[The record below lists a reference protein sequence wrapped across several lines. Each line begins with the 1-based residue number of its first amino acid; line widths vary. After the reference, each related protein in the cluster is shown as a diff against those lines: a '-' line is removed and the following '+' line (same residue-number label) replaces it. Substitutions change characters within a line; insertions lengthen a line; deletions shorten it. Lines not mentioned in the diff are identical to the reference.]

1 MKSLMEYGQ
10 VKLEKKYY
18 IDLENYYKTIG
29 KLTSFYNYIAQLA
42 KDDDKEGRHINMDN
56 LMCELLRHLGY
67 DAGVKIFD
75 DTDMWYA

>member
-42 KDDDKEGRHINMDN
+42 KDDDNVKLSGFADGLNQDMETV
-56 LMCELLRHLGY
+56 LLVDFCG
-67 DAGVKIFD
+67 
-75 DTDMWYA
+75 